1 MKTKWLHFYKELSKF
16 INAHDEIRISEKTFS
31 AHGNIRP
38 QFYKLFDKVRSAF
51 IEHWRPEFSMEVN
64 MLRKSFIKA
73 EAEVKELLR
82 LEEVSISSEMRRFL
96 HDPKLHLMRELLD
109 PLFDLLRGKVDEK
122 EFALQSRLHL
132 RNSYAKLYKSIYQK
146 WTILILLKLVE
157 ADRNFNIDVPSLE
170 ISSRGPV
177 VSLEPKPVPYPQESK
192 KLTFQKENVPAFC
205 TPEIIVHSKKMD
217 RYLSF
222 GANLE
227 NIISLSKVFWT
238 ATDDHPKR
246 KWHDVQFFRG
256 SLGLQSATLIYIHEK
271 LEDTALIADSQRL
284 AKPDAI
290 LEFICIDESP
300 ENGFERVAKYKDN
313 LMPNSG
319 VFIIVPYS
327 SIKSF
332 DTRFESDIKVI
343 TVGLEPAKLKPL
355 AKVLIGSNI

>member
-1 MKTKWLHFYKELSKF
+1 MKTQWLHFYEELSKF
-16 INAHDEIRISEKTFS
+16 INEHDEIRIGEKIFS
-31 AHGNIRP
+31 AHGSIRA

-73 EAEVKELLR
+73 EAEVTELLR

-96 HDPKLHLMRELLD
+96 HDPKFHLMREL
-109 PLFDLLRGKVDEK
+109 LFDLLRGKVDQK
-122 EFALQSRLHL
+122 EFAMRSALHL
-132 RNSYAKLYKSIYQK
+132 RNSYAKLYNSIFQK

-157 ADRNFNIDVPSLE
+157 ADRNFSVDVPSLE

-177 VSLEPKPVPYPQESK
+177 VSLEPKPVPHPQESK

-227 NIISLSKVFWT
+227 NIISISKVFWT
-238 ATDDHPKR
+238 ATDYNSKR
-246 KWHDVQFFRG
+246 KWHDLHFFRG
-256 SLGLQSATLIYIHEK
+256 SLGLQSAMIVYIHDK

-290 LEFICIDESP
+290 LEFICSDEPP
-300 ENGFERVAKYKDN
+300 ENGFERAAKYKDN

-319 VFIIVPYS
+319 VFIILPYP

-332 DTRFESDIKVI
+332 DTSFESDIKVI

-355 AKVLIGSNI
+355 AKVLIGSSD